1 MPRRT
6 DRVNANIRGARRGES
21 LTLQFCVKCLI
32 YYEGVAALT
41 VSIVVLKV
49 SPVCDENKGCTC
61 DIYYCTF

>member
-1 MPRRT
+1 MPERT

-21 LTLQFCVKCLI
+21 LTLQFVLSVIYI
-32 YYEGVAALT
+32 YYERVVT